1 MKHFFISLFFL
12 VSTAIQAQVVDNMAI
27 YRTIN
32 SDRYVRI
39 HYENDYFSLTDEY
52 YTQGI
57 NIEFVN
63 PLLAKSPLSK
73 ILLGSKNKPTKYGI
87 AVESLGYTPTSTG
100 HDEILYGDRPFAGVL
115 FLKSFAIL
123 NDSVHHYRI
132 TSALSIGVI
141 GPSAG
146 TEEMQ
151 KAIHKWIGDLSPQGW
166 DHQVHEDVVLN
177 YQADYEHQLL
187 AYKNAFCMTGK
198 AGGQIGTLTDKL
210 YGSTTFMAGF
220 FDNPFQTFSKR
231 KHGFQVY
238 LYDEPQFSVIGYD
251 ASLEG
256 GVFNRSSPYTIAAGD
271 IKRAVFQNNFG
282 IVFKIKGIYA
292 EYFQSFLSKE
302 FATGGTHRWGG
313 IRIGV
318 AF

>member
-1 MKHFFISLFFL
+1 MKYFFISLLLFT
-12 VSTAIQAQVVDNMAI
+12 SAILEAQVVDNTAI

-39 HYENDYFSLTDEY
+39 HYENDYFSLTDQY

-57 NIEFVN
+57 NLEFVN
-63 PLLAKSPLSK
+63 PLLVKSPVSK
-73 ILLGSKNKPTKYGI
+73 ILLRLKNKPVKYGI
-87 AVESLGYTPTSTG
+87 ALESLGYTPTSTG

-123 NDSVHHYRI
+123 NDSIHCYRI
-132 TSALSIGVI
+132 ISSLSTGVI

-151 KAIHKWIGDLSPQGW
+151 KSIHNWIGDLSPQGW
-166 DHQVHEDVVLN
+166 DHQIHEDLVLN
-177 YQADYEHQLL
+177 YQADYERQLL
-187 AYKNAFCMTGK
+187 AYKNVFCMTGK
-198 AGGQIGTLTDKL
+198 AGGRMGTLSDKI
-210 YGSTTFMAGF
+210 YAGTTFMAGF
-220 FDNPFQTFSKR
+220 FDNPFQSFAKR
-231 KHGFQVY
+231 KHGLQVY
-238 LYDEPQFSVIGYD
+238 LYDETQLNLIGYD
-251 ASLEG
+251 ASLQG
-256 GVFNRSSPYTIAAGD
+256 GVFNRTSPYTIASGD
-271 IKRAVFQNNFG
+271 MNRAVFQNNFG
-282 IVFKIKGIYA
+282 IVLKIKGISG

-302 FATGGTHRWGG
+302 FSTGGTHRWGG